1 MKNVITL
8 AQAEEMAEQANINGV
23 EAFIRDHGKE
33 HDRVTIQL
41 MKESLMAAVI
51 EQGTGTDD
59 AMDQYLFSRIKRV
72 ANL

>member
-8 AQAEEMAEQANINGV
+8 AQAEEMAKQGNINGV

-33 HDRVTIQL
+33 YDHITIQI
-41 MKESLMAAVI
+41 MKETLMAAVI
-51 EQGTGTDD
+51 GQGTGTDD
-59 AMDQYLFSRIKRV
+59 AMDQFLFSRIKRV